1 MNILPGWQDP
11 NYHAYL
17 NLVVAI
23 LLSIGTLLLILKL
36 FTKTKVIAGKIW
48 KTYVP
53 WYVMLPIIFFAVGS
67 THFIFVSAL
76 FLLSIACIKEFTK
89 ATGLHQDWQFM
100 LAIYSIVGLT
110 YYFAYT
116 LNYSN
121 FLAIPLYALAL
132 LIILP
137 VFLGHYKNMLQRV
150 AISCICVLYLGWFP
164 AHLSFFGDDPSRFG
178 FLLFLIIGTE
188 LNDAAAYLFGNAMG
202 KRKLLP
208 NISPNKTIEGT
219 LGSLLFTT
227 AYVLTMSTYF
237 PHFSITVVA
246 ISIIIIWAGGT
257 MGDLVIS
264 YIKRDI
270 GIKDM
275 GTLIPGHGGILDRAD
290 SLILI
295 SPIYFNVIAS
305 YYTLT

>member
-1 MNILPGWQDP
+1 MEILPGWQDP
-11 NYHAYL
+11 SYHAYL
-17 NLVVAI
+17 RLVIAI
-23 LLSIGTLLLILKL
+23 LMVIGTVLLILKL
-36 FTKTKVIAGKIW
+36 FTKTNVIANNIW

-67 THFIFVSAL
+67 THLVFVSAL
-76 FLLSIACIKEFTK
+76 FLLSIACTREFTK
-89 ATGLHQDWQFM
+89 ATGLHQNWPFM
-100 LAIYSIVGLT
+100 LVIYVIISVT

-116 LNYSN
+116 LNYDD
-121 FLAIPLYALAL
+121 FLTIPLYAIAS

-137 VFLGHYKNMLQRV
+137 IFLRHYQHMLQRV
-150 AISCICVLYLGWFP
+150 AISCICVLYLSWFP

-188 LNDAAAYLFGNAMG
+188 LNDAAASLFGKALG
-202 KRKLLP
+202 KHQLIP
-208 NISPNKTIEGT
+208 DISPNKTIEGA

-227 AYVLTMSTYF
+227 AYVFAMSAYF
-237 PHFSITVVA
+237 PHFSIAVA
-246 ISIIIIWAGGT
+246 TLSILIIWAGGT
-257 MGDLVIS
+257 LGDLVIS

-275 GTLIPGHGGILDRAD
+275 GKLIPGHGGILDRAD

-295 SPIYFNVIAS
+295 SPIYFNVIAN
-305 YYTLT
+305 YYRI